1 MDRRRLLFIGLTA
14 LLVGS
19 LSSSAVYHSL
29 QKRTTS
35 RATGVNVVVAARDLA
50 PGERLGESDVKV
62 VTYPDGFLPEGV
74 VHSKDDAVKASVL
87 LPVAK
92 GVFITSFK
100 LETDG
105 ETGRLERLIPPGMR
119 AAAVSVNDV
128 TSVAGFVRPGA
139 VVNVLV
145 TGQAPDTHRLQ
156 SMTVLQRVRALAN
169 GTQVEGNPQKDARA
183 THVVTLL
190 VTPEDA
196 EKLAFAA
203 QEGHLPL
210 IIRNPRDG
218 SQETR
223 VPVNRLDGSPTSR
236 RPIRIQYV
244 PTPTSPEHEIELL
257 RGVHRER
264 VKVKD

>member
-35 RATGVNVVVAARDLA
+35 RATGVKVVAARDLA
-50 PGERLGESDVKV
+50 PGERLGESDVKI

-92 GVFITSFK
+92 GVFITSFN

-128 TSVAGFVRPGA
+128 TSVAGFVRPGT
-139 VVNVLV
+139 VVDVLV

-156 SMTVLQRVRALAN
+156 SMTVLQRVRVLAN
-169 GTQVEGNPQKDARA
+169 GTQVEGNPEKDARA

-203 QEGHLPL
+203 QEGRLQL

-223 VPVNRLDGSPTSR
+223 IPVNRLDGAPTSR

-257 RGVHRER
+257 RGVHSER